1 MDMKAFVALP
11 YLLRWTWRHSSVM
24 RWTWRHS
31 FNIHILWD
39 EQQASASLPQLWD
52 EHEGIRFTSVSI
64 DMNLN
69 ASVSFPHLLRWAW
82 RHSFH
87 FHIIWHIFWD
97 EHEDILRWT
106 WRHPCISRYLLKWTW
121 RHSFHFHIC
130 WDEQEGIC
138 FTSIPIDMNVKS
150 FVSLPYL
157 LRCTRRHSFHS
168 HIVCREHIFTILLNT
183 CAFICDWV
191 IRIYFL
197 PFP

>member
-1 MDMKAFVALP
+1 MHNYAPSLRAHVLSEGRTSSSSSSSALSPQQQGNFWSSDAVA
-11 YLLRWTWRHSSVM
+11 
-24 RWTWRHS
+24 
-31 FNIHILWD
+31 
-39 EQQASASLPQLWD
+39 
-52 EHEGIRFTSVSI
+52 EGICFTSISFE
-64 DMNLN
+64 MNLK
-69 ASVSFPHLLRWAW
+69 ASVSRPHLLRWAW

-168 HIVCREHIFTILLNT
+168 HIFWREHIFPILLNT